1 MNSKKERVDDETRLL
16 GLLERLR
23 ALGLSE
29 HPLKD
34 LGLGPPQLALLA
46 QIAQHPGCRLKDVAE
61 GLRVRPPTASVAVRH
76 LEKKGLVERR
86 PDPGDRR
93 AVKLH
98 LTPKGASLHRRA
110 EGFRQEKAK
119 RVLAGLSSEEQRAL
133 LELLQ
138 RALERAEYDDAC

>member
-1 MNSKKERVDDETRLL
+1 MVDDETRLL

-34 LGLGPPQLALLA
+34 SGLGPPQLALMA
-46 QIAQHPGCRLKDVAE
+46 QIARHPGCRLKDVAA

-76 LEKKGLVERR
+76 LEEKGLVERW
-86 PDPGDRR
+86 PDPEDRR
-93 AVKLH
+93 AVRLF
-98 LTPKGASLHRRA
+98 LTPEGSALYRRA
-110 EGFRQEKAK
+110 ERFRQEKAK
-119 RVLAGLSSEEQRAL
+119 RLLGGLSSEEQKAL

-138 RALERAEYDDAC
+138 RALERAEYDDAR